1 MEMKGMQ
8 VTFNQMK
15 TIIIYLLCAYSV
27 DIAVHQILR
36 QLSGSFNNCHKR
48 KILRICTPV
57 RNDIIDVRTWF

>member
-36 QLSGSFNNCHKR
+36 QLNGSFNNCHKW
-48 KILRICTPV
+48 KI
-57 RNDIIDVRTWF
+57 